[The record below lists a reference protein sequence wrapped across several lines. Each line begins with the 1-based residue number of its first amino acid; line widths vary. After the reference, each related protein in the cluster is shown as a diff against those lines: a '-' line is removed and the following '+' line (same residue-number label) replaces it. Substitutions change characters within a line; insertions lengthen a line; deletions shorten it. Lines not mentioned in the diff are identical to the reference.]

1 MKASL
6 RINYIRLIT
15 TIPFSYRFL
24 DFEETV
30 KNETYKDFDIPDKYF
45 DDTEESIKVC
55 FEVKGG
61 DLKRKFYFDLFYGEN
76 NSYLFITTLGSTYQL
91 LFKDIDSISILPEF
105 SDIVK
110 NSMDNYDT
118 NNTKGRKRV
127 LIINYPFDNIK
138 INSHNINLK
147 ELLPPRKNNNY
158 SFNYSV
164 YDLSTKLILTKVYD
178 KEKEVQILKYVENIK
193 SKISLLTTLINELY
207 QIETD
212 KEYNNKYSCL
222 KK

>member
-91 LFKDIDSISILPEF
+91 LFKDIDLISILPEF
-105 SDIVK
+105 SALVK
-110 NSMDNYDT
+110 NALDNYDT